1 MADGL
6 TVFRG
11 AQLAIDTTLV
21 SALRRDGTARPG
33 AATRAGVALAAAR
46 RKKERTY
53 LELTGEGGRA
63 RLVVLAA
70 EVGGRWSVET
80 AQFLVALSNAKA
92 ESFPEL
98 LGGRVA
104 AGWLRRWSTMLACSA
119 AKAFAQTLLG
129 RQAPGFGD
137 NIPSEAEVVR
147 DDRFA

>member
-1 MADGL
+1 MDLTAFDVMDSRRLEVVADGL
-6 TVFRG
+6 TAFRG

-33 AATRAGVALAAAR
+33 AVTRAGVALAAAR

-53 LELTGEGGRA
+53 PELTGEGGRA

-70 EVGGRWSVET
+70 EVGSRWSVET

-92 ESFPEL
+92 ESVPEL
-98 LGGRVA
+98 LRGRVA
-104 AGWLRRWSTMLACSA
+104 AAWLRRWSTMLACSA
-119 AKAFAQTLLG
+119 AKAFAQSLLG
-129 RQAPGFGD
+129 RQ
-137 NIPSEAEVVR
+137 